1 MTEHQHHCPTPKQCQ
16 QYHTRV
22 MPSSRFSTPIISE
35 AGHSTATG
43 GGSLMWEVTSWTRS
57 AHWAR
62 FWPAKSTKGAPGR
75 GWCPGGGGGIA
86 VREPTLRA
94 WFSRPSNSEATNGA
108 SKRVM
113 YHLTPCISAN
123 ACGKSLQVESWGD
136 PNLMY
141 SSLQ

>member
-1 MTEHQHHCPTPKQCQ
+1 MTAHQHCCPTPKQCQ
-16 QYHTRV
+16 QYCTWV
-22 MPSSRFSTPIISE
+22 MPSSRSSTPTISK
-35 AGHSTATG
+35 AGHSTATWG
-43 GGSLMWEVTSWTRS
+43 GNLMWEVTSWTRS

-62 FWPAKSTKGAPGR
+62 FWPVRSAKGAPGR
-75 GWCPGGGGGIA
+75 GWNPGGGGGITI
-86 VREPTLRA
+86 REPALKA
-94 WFSRPSNSEATNGA
+94 WLLCHSNSEATNGA

-113 YHLTPCISAN
+113 YRLTPCVSAN